1 VAAGKEKMFS
11 SRCANKK
18 LTEQRKENFMK
29 KRIYKIFTILNLFI
43 ALAALPAYAESP
55 GAIKTDIPFA
65 FTVGETTLPAG
76 KYYIKLPPASGLES
90 RIVIS
95 SADGRLTCIALTLPS
110 RAKRNLKKPQI
121 IFTRVGDQYFLSQ
134 VYTDAPSIGQKLPLP
149 EAAERL
155 AQTN

>member
-1 VAAGKEKMFS
+1 MFS
-11 SRCANKK
+11 NRCVNKK

-43 ALAALPAYAESP
+43 ALATLPAYAESP

-76 KYYIKLPPASGLES
+76 KYDIKLPSASGLES

-110 RAKRNLKKPQI
+110 RAKRTIKKPEI
-121 IFTRVGDQYFLSQ
+121 IFTRVGDRYFLSHI
-134 VYTDAPSIGQKLPLP
+134 YTTALSIGQKLPLP
-149 EAAERL
+149 EAEERL
-155 AQTN
+155 AQTH